1 MYTKGEAK
9 GAVKNYI
16 DFFTSE
22 EFGKIIEELGYG
34 ITSKMQVSR

>member
-9 GAVKNYI
+9 GAIKDFI
-16 DFFTSE
+16 DLFVSE
-22 EFGKIIEELGYG
+22 DFGKIIEEFGYG